1 MGWAGLVGQVER
13 FFGEK
18 VAADIGSGAKLRDQQ
33 HAVAHRILGQHSN
46 RIALPDQPGRN
57 AALVS
62 PEYRLPQIGMA
73 PHAEYE

>member
-1 MGWAGLVGQVER
+1 MGWAGLVGQAER

-18 VAADIGSGAKLRDQQ
+18 VAAARRTGANLLDQQ